1 VTARPPAAQRPP
13 IGRDLPMI
21 ALGGAIGAVA
31 RTAQSASFAVAEGQL
46 PWSTFAEN
54 LTGAFLLGLFATT
67 ILEGRWRAWW
77 ARPLLGTGLLGAY
90 TTYAT
95 VGLELHQLVLDG
107 RAALA
112 GAYLTA
118 TAVLGL
124 LAGGA
129 GVVLA
134 RLVNRRGPTGRRR
147 EARR

>member
-1 VTARPPAAQRPP
+1 MPARPAAAHRPP

-21 ALGGAIGAVA
+21 ALGGAIGAVV
-31 RTAQSASFAVAEGQL
+31 RTAQSATFPVGEQAF

-54 LTGAFLLGLFATT
+54 LTGAFLLGLVATT
-67 ILEGRWRAWW
+67 LLEGRWRAWW

-112 GAYLTA
+112 GAYLAA

-124 LAGGA
+124 LAGVA

-134 RLVNRRGPTGRRR
+134 RLVTRQGPTGRRR